1 MTTTPTHTT
10 TTTPTTPTTPTTTPS
25 LEDHLDDDDDDDDG
39 ATGTAATGT
48 ADHDDDD
55 GRGLPIHVGFA
66 DRVWYVHKFGGT
78 SVANA
83 TCFRTV
89 ANILYDQLSSPSSSS
104 KDDTA
109 TETTDPNLAVV
120 VSAMGGKP
128 KTTDLLLRA
137 VENAAARVDVTD
149 ALEAIRVQ
157 HGTCL
162 RGLFPPDAD
171 DEQGG
176 GEQDQ
181 ERNRLHDIIERDLR
195 DIVDILKTVSLMKW
209 NASRIAQVVSGYG
222 ELWSTQILCALL
234 TKMQRQQQQKQ
245 RQQQQQQPHR
255 QQQQQQHQQH
265 HFVYLDARRV
275 ITIDEDTIQNG
286 GTVEWKISQDKLRSI
301 YDDEWNKLSLRA
313 SSSSPSSSNATNAT
327 NATHRLHFIMT
338 GYVASNTNGVA
349 TTLQRDGSDY
359 SAAILG
365 RLVRANGITI
375 WTDVDGVL
383 SADPRR
389 VPACQVLPRVS
400 YNEAMELAYF
410 GAKVVHG
417 KTMQPA
423 ITATPQIPIYIRNTF
438 RSHMAGTRIYT
449 TSSTTQHGDDRVVC
463 GFSSIEHIALINV
476 EGSGLIGVPG
486 VARRLFGT
494 LEYHRVNVIL
504 ISQASSEHTVTFACT
519 MAQATAAERV
529 LREEF
534 DKELHLGLM
543 NSVEV
548 KAPCSIIAAVGDGM
562 FQTSGVSGR
571 FFSALGDAKIN
582 VLAVAQGCSERNIS
596 AVVPMEDSTR
606 ALRAV
611 HAAFRLS
618 HTSIRVGIVG
628 MNDLGESL
636 LRLLDTKRAFFKSN
650 FELDLQV
657 CVILPHTTTAT
668 TTPTSATTTIQR
680 DLVCLR
686 QNESDTDDS
695 INVAAYKS
703 ALNGNPA
710 SDNNTE
716 TSTQTSFAD
725 DGVAILQRGGLEAV
739 LTHLYREEATNHV
752 LFDCTNDESVGKYH
766 SLWLKAG
773 IDVVTANNTGLS
785 GPKSQREAIR
795 NAEKAYGKQSATYM
809 REVTVGGGLPVIS
822 TMRQLLHSGDQ
833 IRRIDGILSTS
844 LSYIMFRVSPPPHY
858 TLTSKFDEE
867 LTQGQYCHGAS
878 NLDEPCSFSQA
889 VKEAIALGLME
900 EDPTKDLNNEY
911 TSRMLMVVAREL
923 GLDGQLET
931 SLIQQASDAI
941 VEAVLHFDPSKTV
954 NYQNLPPAINEE
966 MKVRVDAARARG
978 NVLRHIASVDVKT
991 KQVMIQL
998 MEVPEHHVFACTPP
1012 SCEIVR
1018 FFTHRHKTYPLIV
1031 QGPSAGAD
1039 STASALVAELLNV
1052 MRGKVTPRSVA
1063 LSRTGSH
1070 VLLKNTALPSQSS
1083 STNSSTAS

>member
-1 MTTTPTHTT
+1 MTTTTNTNTDVDEAIP
-10 TTTPTTPTTPTTTPS
+10 
-25 LEDHLDDDDDDDDG
+25 E
-39 ATGTAATGT
+39 
-48 ADHDDDD
+48 
-55 GRGLPIHVGFA
+55 LPRHVGFA
-66 DRVWYVHKFGGT
+66 RHMWDVHKFGGT

-89 ANILYDQLSSPSSSS
+89 AGILQDRLVEYD
-104 KDDTA
+104 DDA
-109 TETTDPNLAVV
+109 GGGGHLAVV

-128 KTTDLLLRA
+128 KTTDLLLEA
-137 VENAAARVDVTD
+137 VERAAARREVTD
-149 ALEAIRVQ
+149 VMNAIRVQ

-162 RGLFPPDAD
+162 QDLFQNNEP
-171 DEQGG
+171 ERTRLWNVI
-176 GEQDQ
+176 EQDLQ
-181 ERNRLHDIIERDLR
+181 D
-195 DIVDILKTVSLMKW
+195 VCDILKTVSLMKW

-222 ELWSTQILCALL
+222 ELWSTQILCAL
-234 TKMQRQQQQKQ
+234 M
-245 RQQQQQQPHR
+245 QQQQQQ
-255 QQQQQQHQQH
+255 QQQQSNTVDNTNTAVQH

-275 ITIDEDTIQNG
+275 ITIDEDAIQNG
-286 GTVEWKISQDKLRSI
+286 GTVEWKISQDKLQAI
-301 YDDEWNKLSLRA
+301 YEQEWDQLVSTT
-313 SSSSPSSSNATNAT
+313 SSSSLM
-327 NATHRLHFIMT
+327 RLHFIMT

-365 RLVRANGITI
+365 RLLQANGITI

-389 VPACQVLPRVS
+389 VPACQVLPQVS

-410 GAKVVHG
+410 GAKVVHA

-423 ITATPQIPIYIRNTF
+423 ITAVPQIPIYIRNTF
-438 RSHMAGTRIYT
+438 RAHMAGTRIYT
-449 TSSTTQHGDDRVVC
+449 NSSTTGQFDDKVVC
-463 GFSSIEHIALINV
+463 GFSSVEHIALINV

-494 LEYHRVNVIL
+494 LEYHKVNVIL

-519 MAQATAAERV
+519 MAQATVAQQV
-529 LREEF
+529 LQEEF
-534 DKELHLGLM
+534 AKELSLGLM

-628 MNDLGESL
+628 MNQLGDSL
-636 LRLLDTKRAFFKSN
+636 LKLLD
-650 FELDLQV
+650 V
-657 CVILPHTTTAT
+657 CVILPHAATANEAA
-668 TTPTSATTTIQR
+668 PKR

-695 INVAAYKS
+695 INVAAYKG
-703 ALNGNPA
+703 AFGA
-710 SDNNTE
+710 SGG
-716 TSTQTSFAD
+716 
-725 DGVAILQRGGLEAV
+725 DGDVAVLQEGGLEAI
-739 LTHLYREEATNHV
+739 LTHLYREDATNHV
-752 LFDCTNDESVGKYH
+752 LFDCTNDEAVGKYH

-795 NAEKAYGKQSATYM
+795 KAEKAYGKQSATYM

-858 TLTSKFDEE
+858 TLTSTFDEE
-867 LTQGQYCHGAS
+867 LTQGQYCHGES
-878 NLDEPCSFSQA
+878 NLDEPCSFNQA

-931 SLIQQASDAI
+931 TLIQKASDAI
-941 VEAVLHFDPSKTV
+941 VEAV
-954 NYQNLPPAINEE
+954 
-966 MKVRVDAARARG
+966 MVR
-978 NVLRHIASVDVKT
+978 
-991 KQVMIQL
+991 L

-1012 SCEIVR
+1012 SCEIFR
-1018 FFTHRHKTYPLIV
+1018 FFTHRHKTYPLVV
-1031 QGPSAGAD
+1031 QGPSAGSD

-1052 MRGKVTPRSVA
+1052 MRGKVSPRSVA
-1063 LSRTGSH
+1063 LSRSGSH
-1070 VLLKNTALPSQSS
+1070 LALRNGASSSMSS
-1083 STNSSTAS
+1083 STDLSAAS